1 MMTMRTLRGLAI
13 LALLGVLMGLQG
25 VRADGTIEASKR
37 GDLFAIRHYLK
48 KFPDSLDATDGF
60 GFTPLDWAATR
71 GEWEAFELLIEA
83 GARHDN
89 VGFDGGTV
97 LHRAAH
103 HDRPDM
109 VRLLLDQGADP
120 SFQNQWGRAALH
132 VAARRGCD
140 LVAALLLSR
149 GADPNVATKEGWT
162 PLHVAYKAGQPR
174 VVELLLESG
183 ADPARTDNEGKVPAD
198 HELLRPEPIE
208 VETTKLQ
215 EYVGRYAL
223 SPEVN
228 AKVWIENGKLH
239 MAEFS
244 PDEIYPIG
252 EDTFFCAQE
261 PWKVTFFRDAD
272 GAVDR
277 IEIDFLRRKVH
288 GKRLPEYA
296 YVGSKVCAEC
306 HLGRESGGQ
315 YVHWMQSGHGRA
327 YWELKTEWAKFLAS
341 IREEYSDIEEPEK
354 QWRCLKCHVTG
365 AQDFEGKRAD
375 GFRPEEGVGCEACH
389 GPGSAYIETAVMAD
403 HEKFLENGG
412 RVPDE
417 KVCRGCHEDDR
428 FQFDERLP
436 KITHPRPEAPTGNN

>member
-1 MMTMRTLRGLAI
+1 MRTCHGLLI
-13 LALLGVLMGLQG
+13 LPLLMVLIGRQD
-25 VRADGTIEASKR
+25 AWSDGIIEASKR

-48 KFPDSLDATDGF
+48 KSPDSLDAKDGF

-71 GEWEAFELLIEA
+71 EEWDAFELLIEA

-109 VRLLLDQGADP
+109 VRLLLDRGADL
-120 SFQNQWGRAALH
+120 SIQNQWGRTALH

-149 GADPNVATKEGWT
+149 GADPNAVTREGWT

-183 ADPARTDNEGKVPAD
+183 ADPTRRDNEGKVPAD
-198 HELLRPEPIE
+198 YEFLRPDPIE
-208 VETTKLQ
+208 LETTKLQ

-228 AKVWIENGKLH
+228 VKVWMENGRLH

-252 EDTFFCAQE
+252 KDTFYCARE
-261 PWKVTFFRDAD
+261 PWKVTFLRNDA
-272 GAVDR
+272 GTVDR
-277 IEIDFLRRKVH
+277 IAIDFLRRKVH
-288 GKRLPEYA
+288 RKRLPEYT
-296 YVGSKVCAEC
+296 YVGSKVCGEC
-306 HLGRESGGQ
+306 HLGRETGGQ
-315 YVHWMQSGHGRA
+315 YVHWMQTAHARA
-327 YWELKTEWAKFLAS
+327 YWELKTDWAKFLAS
-341 IREEYSDIEEPEK
+341 IREEYSDIEEPVHE
-354 QWRCLKCHVTG
+354 WRCLKCHVTG
-365 AQDFEGKRAD
+365 AQDFEGTFAE
-375 GFRPEEGVGCEACH
+375 GFRQEEGVGCEACH
-389 GPGSAYIETAVMAD
+389 GPGSAYIDPIVMAD
-403 HEKFLENGG
+403 RDRFLEDGG
-412 RVPDE
+412 RVPNE
-417 KVCRGCHEDDR
+417 KTCRGCHEDDR
-428 FQFDERLP
+428 FRFDERLP